1 MGRRMSKRTLYFA
14 FGSNLDRW
22 QMRQRCPGA
31 RIEGAATLPKHRL
44 VFGGFSRR
52 WDSAVASIVRDAAS
66 CVPGML
72 YTLGDDDLEALDRFE
87 GVPGYYERVTR
98 YVVDAQNQRR
108 RAHVYQLPE
117 AQLVTGTPGFP
128 YFDTIR
134 RAYERLGFDRRI
146 LVEAAYWE
154 VA

>member
-1 MGRRMSKRTLYFA
+1 MSKRHLYFA

-22 QMRQRCPGA
+22 QMRERCRGA
-31 RIEGAATLPKHRL
+31 TIEGPASLPKHRL

-52 WDSAVASIVRDAAS
+52 WDSAVASVVRDAGS
-66 CVPGML
+66 CVPGVL
-72 YTLGDDDLEALDRFE
+72 YSLTDDDLAALDRFE
-87 GVPGYYERVTR
+87 GVPDYYERVTR
-98 YVVDAQNQRR
+98 YVVDGANQRR
-108 RAHVYQLPE
+108 RAHVYRIPDP
-117 AQLVTGTPGFP
+117 QLVTGTPGFP
-128 YFDTIR
+128 YFDKIR